1 MNAVFDFRLWALF
14 CVLIKKLVLVGSK
27 RMRMPNAYLG
37 FFFHMVLYLL
47 NVVNVYPRIFRS
59 DQIKIER
66 T

>member
-1 MNAVFDFRLWALF
+1 MQYLILGYGLF
-14 CVLIKKLVLVGSK
+14 FGVLIKKLVLVGSK
-27 RMRMPNAYLG
+27 RMRMPNAYSE

>member
-1 MNAVFDFRLWALF
+1 MQYLILGYGLFF
-14 CVLIKKLVLVGSK
+14 CVLIEKLVLVGSK
-27 RMRMPNAYLG
+27 RMRMPNAYSG

>member
-1 MNAVFDFRLWALF
+1 MQYFILGYGLFF

-27 RMRMPNAYLG
+27 RMRMPNAYSG
-37 FFFHMVLYLL
+37 FFFHMVLCLL

-59 DQIKIER
+59 DQIKIEK